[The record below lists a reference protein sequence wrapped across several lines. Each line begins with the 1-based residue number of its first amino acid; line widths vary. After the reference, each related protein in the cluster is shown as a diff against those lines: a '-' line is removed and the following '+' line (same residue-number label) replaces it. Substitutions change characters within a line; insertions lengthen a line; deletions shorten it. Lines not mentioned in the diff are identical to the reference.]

1 MKKNLKLW
9 AVMVL
14 VALFCGSMNA
24 ENPKRELR
32 SVWYTTVSSMDWPKT
47 IGVGAE
53 AQAAQKQEMCDYLD
67 EMKALN
73 ITSVCFQVRSESDAM
88 YKSAYCP
95 WTSYL
100 TGERGV
106 DPGWDPLAFCV
117 EECHKRGIECWAW
130 MNPYRWSRSGYD
142 RWTTEHDMDMQ
153 RDGWLLSHDGKYIT
167 LNPALDKCRKR
178 IVDVCREVVEGYAV
192 DGVLFDDYFY
202 PNNLAQDS
210 TAADYALYNATSNGM
225 SIGDWR
231 RAHVNLM
238 VKEVYDMIQATRPD
252 VRFGISPAGVAG
264 KAETSGA
271 RYADL
276 KPCDVKAPDWQY
288 ATIFSDPVAW
298 LEEKSIDFISP
309 QIYWAT
315 WHETAPYGPICEY
328 WSRAANYF
336 GRHFYSSHSIGSANK
351 RVKGAPRRK
360 GPDPAVFGE
369 YVKQVEANR
378 EYTLNNA
385 SGSIY
390 FSSRGLYG
398 RNPGDAAVGDTLMK
412 YCYNT
417 LALNPVITWKKA
429 PNLGEVSNASL
440 KKGVL
445 NWDKVEKGRSIVK
458 YTIYAVPNK
467 VSYAAAMSKDGDGLD
482 AKYLLAIS
490 YDNKYQLPKKKQ
502 KGHWYAVCVY
512 DGYSNEFTPVTVN
525 YKGKK

>member
-1 MKKNLKLW
+1 MKTGVKLF
-9 AVMVL
+9 
-14 VALFCGSMNA
+14 VAMLIATIGIQSVKA
-24 ENPKRELR
+24 DNPKRELR
-32 SVWYTTVSSMDWPKT
+32 SVWYTTVSSMDWPRT
-47 IGVGAE
+47 IGVGEE
-53 AQAAQKQEMCDYLD
+53 AQAKQKQEMREYLD
-67 EMKALN
+67 HMKALN

-95 WTSYL
+95 WSSYL
-100 TGERGV
+100 TGERGL

-130 MNPYRWSRSGYD
+130 MNPYRWSRSSYN
-142 RWTTEHDMDMQ
+142 WKTEHDIEMQ
-153 RDGWLLSHDGKYIT
+153 RDGWLLSHDGKYVT

-178 IVDVCREVVEGYAV
+178 IVDVCKEVVENYAV

-202 PNNLAQDS
+202 PNYLAQDS
-210 TAADYALYNATSNGM
+210 TAADFALYNATSKGM
-225 SIGDWR
+225 TIGDWR

-238 VKEVYDMIQATRPD
+238 VKEVYDMIQSLRPD

-264 KAETSGA
+264 KKETSGA

-276 KPCDVKAPDWQY
+276 KPCDVKASDWQY

-298 LEEKSIDFISP
+298 LEQGTIDFISP

-315 WHETAPYGPICEY
+315 WHQTAPYEPLCEY
-328 WSRAANYF
+328 WSNAAHHF

-351 RVKGAPRRK
+351 RPAKGEPRRK
-360 GPDPAVFGE
+360 GPDPSVFGE
-369 YVKQVEANR
+369 YVKQVQANR
-378 EYTLNNA
+378 KFTKNNA

-398 RNPGDAAVGDTLMK
+398 RNAGDAAVGDTLMK

-429 PNLGEVSNASL
+429 PNLGQVSNAKV

-445 NWDKVEKGRSIVK
+445 SWDKVEKGKSIVK
-458 YTIYAVPNK
+458 YTVYAVPNK
-467 VSYAAAMSKDGDGLD
+467 LTLEQAMSADGDGLD

-490 YDNKYQLPKKKQ
+490 YDNQYTLPKNKQ
-502 KGHWYAVCVY
+502 KKHWYAVCVY
-512 DGYSNEFTPVTVN
+512 DGYGNEFTPIQI
-525 YKGKK
+525 K